1 MATQF
6 NLKTA
11 TPDTS
16 FPSGGFLFGA
26 DSQSASDPSI
36 YSSDAYLN
44 YLVTVA
50 SAWSAA
56 QTFTSAAPQLTLGVN
71 ATTLGSIK
79 LFGNTSGD
87 ATLRP
92 TAAAGTATVC
102 TLPATTTTLAGLA
115 VVQTF
120 SAANTFTS
128 AAPQLTLGV
137 NTTTLG
143 SIKMFGN
150 TSGDVTLQ
158 PSAVAGTATTLT
170 LPATTSTLAGLAIGQ
185 TFTATQTITPAANT
199 NALAVTGY
207 SVTGSGTTALLDLA
221 GTWNTSGVASGIDL
235 NLTQTAAANGSTYF
249 RARSGATVN
258 VALGATSVG
267 STAYAL
273 WLGPTGGTT
282 TASNYLI
289 QRFSASTYFNTDS
302 SSFYVFYENNS
313 TGLFSAQTNR
323 FNIKQDAWLGWAT
336 DHTSTTSGS
345 PRLYRDGA
353 DNVLGQRVGTNAQF
367 HNLYATYTSATDYHR
382 VQIGTAKTTLA
393 SVSGATVTATSLI
406 PDGAIVVGVTTK
418 VTVSLGT
425 GGGTTGY
432 QVGDGS
438 DADRWGQI
446 AGTAAGT
453 STDNTNWTAT
463 TVQAFTSAQ
472 NVVITADGGNF
483 NGTGSIEV
491 AVQYLIGQCD

>member
-6 NLKTA
+6 NFKTA

-16 FPSGGFLFGA
+16 FPSGAFLFGA

-71 ATTLGSIK
+71 ATTLGSVK

-207 SVTGSGTTALLDLA
+207 SVTGSGTTAMFDLS
-221 GTWNTSGVASGIDL
+221 GTWNTSGVASAIKLDITNTASANLSSYIDCRIGGTKDFQVSRTTGGSGLWFQQGTPTTSNYNIFVTASQDAITLNAVNGVYFALANSSLASIRSARLLVGNSLYMGFGSDL
-235 NLTQTAAANGSTYF
+235 NGGGSTRLYENAAAILAVRGAGSTSPAAINCYTYGASPPSAPSASMALLYADTSGGKIRLMALF
-249 RARSGATVN
+249 PSGA
-258 VALGATSVG
+258 
-267 STAYAL
+267 
-273 WLGPTGGTT
+273 
-282 TASNYLI
+282 
-289 QRFSASTYFNTDS
+289 
-302 SSFYVFYENNS
+302 
-313 TGLFSAQTNR
+313 AQ
-323 FNIKQDAWLGWAT
+323 
-336 DHTSTTSGS
+336 
-345 PRLYRDGA
+345 
-353 DNVLGQRVGTNAQF
+353 
-367 HNLYATYTSATDYHR
+367 
-382 VQIGTAKTTLA
+382 
-393 SVSGATVTATSLI
+393 
-406 PDGAIVVGVTTK
+406 
-418 VTVSLGT
+418 
-425 GGGTTGY
+425 
-432 QVGDGS
+432 
-438 DADRWGQI
+438 QI
-446 AGTAAGT
+446 A
-453 STDNTNWTAT
+453 
-463 TVQAFTSAQ
+463 
-472 NVVITADGGNF
+472 
-483 NGTGSIEV
+483 IEP
-491 AVQYLIGQCD
+491 